1 MSFRVSP
8 EFRGQP
14 TITSSDVGQETLGLS
29 VVCVGIKPEAL
40 LLRLRLH
47 LSIHQIDFIRI
58 VIS

>member
-8 EFRGQP
+8 EIRGQP
-14 TITSSDVGQETLGLS
+14 TITSSDVGQETLSLS
-29 VVCVGIKPEAL
+29 VVCVGIKLEAL
-40 LLRLRLH
+40 LLRLRLY